1 MNKFINKLVYFG
13 VAALFINAV
22 TSCKNEVSLAV
33 CGTTKSLAV
42 GATTAKIEGYIQN
55 NGNSESFTSG
65 VCYATHSNPTINDSK
80 VQNSI
85 NQILP
90 FQIMLTELNPM
101 TRYYARTFV
110 KNEKG
115 VSYGNVVTFR
125 TGDKEIGQEYQ
136 GGNIYYILQPGD
148 FGYDSLQ
155 CHGLICCN
163 YAFTSRVNFS
173 EVSYFNGAISKSIGS
188 GKSNT
193 ELIVNNQGNDANAAA
208 YCSSL
213 NLGGY
218 DDWFLPSLN
227 ELERLL
233 ESQVNLPTTTSYY
246 GTFLSSTEDNQYTV
260 FISEL
265 QEVLGYY
272 YYYNNN
278 INGNQQFI
286 KTIRSSVYNKSDVY
300 YQTAWPVRM
309 F

>member
-1 MNKFINKLVYFG
+1 MSDMSG
-13 VAALFINAV
+13 SCDALLEEDQLKYR
-22 TSCKNEVSLAV
+22 SSQLLQQYHEHGKD
-33 CGTTKSLAV
+33 K
-42 GATTAKIEGYIQN
+42 
-55 NGNSESFTSG
+55 
-65 VCYATHSNPTINDSK
+65 TINEIYLIYDSLINYK
-80 VQNSI
+80 TMISELKQQSLSTQNSI
-85 NQILP
+85 NQLLP
-90 FQIMLTELNPM
+90 FQLTLTELNPM
-101 TRYYARTFV
+101 TRYYARSFV

-125 TGDKEIGQEYQ
+125 TCDKEIGQEYQ

-163 YAFTSRVNFS
+163 YSFTSNLAFSDVN
-173 EVSYFNGAISKSIGS
+173 YFNGAISKSIGS

-193 ELIVNNQGNDANAAA
+193 DLIINNQGDDAKAAA
-208 YCSSL
+208 YCSKFDI
-213 NLGGY
+213 GGY

-233 ESQVNLPTTTSYY
+233 ESQVNMPINSDYSFY
-246 GTFLSSTEDNQYTV
+246 VSSTEDNEYNV
-260 FISEL
+260 FISQL
-265 QEVLGYY
+265 QDVSLYY

-278 INGNQQFI
+278 IKPNQQLI
-286 KTIRSSVYNKSDVY
+286 KTVRSSVYYKNAYY

>member
-13 VAALFINAV
+13 AAVIFLNTV

-42 GATTAKIEGYIQN
+42 GATTAKIEGYIRN
-55 NGNSESFTSG
+55 DGNSESFTSG
-65 VCYATHSNPTINDSK
+65 VCYATHPNPTLNDATA
-80 VQNSI
+80 QNSI
-85 NQILP
+85 NQLLP
-90 FQIMLTELNPM
+90 FQLTLTELNPM
-101 TRYYARTFV
+101 TRYYARSFV

-163 YAFTSRVNFS
+163 YAFTSNLAFSDVN
-173 EVSYFNGAISKSIGS
+173 YFNGAISKSIGS

-193 ELIVNNQGNDANAAA
+193 DLIINNQGDDAKAAA
-208 YCSSL
+208 YCSKFDI
-213 NLGGY
+213 GGY

-233 ESQVNLPTTTSYY
+233 ESQVNMPINSDYSLYV
-246 GTFLSSTEDNQYTV
+246 SSTEDNEYNV
-260 FISEL
+260 FISQL
-265 QEVLGYY
+265 QDVTGYY

-278 INGNQQFI
+278 IKPNQQLI
-286 KTIRSSVYNKSDVY
+286 KTVRSSVYYKNAYY

>member
-65 VCYATHSNPTINDSK
+65 VCYATHPNPTLNDATA
-80 VQNSI
+80 QNSI
-85 NQILP
+85 NQLLP

-163 YAFTSRVNFS
+163 YAFTSNLSFS
-173 EVSYFNGAISKSIGS
+173 EVNYFNGATSKSIGG
-188 GKSNT
+188 GKLNT
-193 ELIVNNQGNDANAAA
+193 ETIVNNQGDVAKAAA
-208 YCSSL
+208 YCSKLS
-213 NLGGY
+213 LGGY

-233 ESQVNLPTTTSYY
+233 ESQVNLPTTSYY
-246 GTFLSSTEDNQYTV
+246 GSFVSSTEDNEYNV
-260 FISEL
+260 FLSSL
-265 QEVLGYY
+265 QDVSGYY
-272 YYYNNN
+272 YYSGNN
-278 INGNQQFI
+278 INPNQQFI
-286 KTIRSSVYNKSDVY
+286 KTVRSYIYNKSYTY
-300 YQTAWPVRM
+300 YQTSWPVRM